1 MDFEI
6 LLYYQYLTIDDPE
19 SFAAKQKS
27 LCQDNDILGRI
38 IISHEGIN
46 GTVSGNKKATEV
58 YRSQTLSDLGN
69 DGMQFKIDLAEEH
82 AFKKLSVKFRVG
94 R

>member
-1 MDFEI
+1 MEFEI
-6 LLYYQYLTIDDPE
+6 LLYYQYVQIDDPE

-46 GTVSGNKKATEV
+46 GTVSG
-58 YRSQTLSDLGN
+58 LSL
-69 DGMQFKIDLAEEH
+69 IH
-82 AFKKLSVKFRVG
+82 I
-94 R
+94 